1 MSAVGDALES
11 PSATGRI
18 VEGMVVPYGQ
28 WLEVD
33 NPREGHSRALG
44 TRIAPQELRAPA
56 TDEGLLRRQA
66 PLGFGPV
73 GSNFGNN
80 QARHLPTSLRRPPQ
94 GKKPP
99 SRSARPRPRTTR
111 MRVRPGRRSNPT
123 AEPLS
128 TMTAPLTTA

>member
-33 NPREGHSRALG
+33 NPREGHFLERW
-44 TRIAPQELRAPA
+44 APGSLRKSF
-56 TDEGLLRRQA
+56 GLLRRMKGYFDA
-66 PLGFGPV
+66 KHRCVSGPV

-123 AEPLS
+123 ADPFQ
-128 TMTAPLTTA
+128 P